1 MVKAARRSCGEA
13 LEKFLSKIAAFE
25 RTSTCLRRETFS
37 ASERLATIRAKVK
50 AYDWSQLPGAG
61 GWTAGVGLHDLKRLV
76 AYWLDVY
83 DWREVEHRLN
93 QFPNFTTDVEGS
105 DYTSSMYGEMAP
117 NHRFFFSTAGRAHIS
132 NLNVCSVR
140 LRQMAGGGFHE

>member
-1 MVKAARRSCGEA
+1 MQ
-13 LEKFLSKIAAFE
+13 

-93 QFPNFTTDVEGS
+93 QFPNFTTDVEGERLHFVHVRGDGS
-105 DYTSSMYGEMAP
+105 KPPVLLLHGWPGSYLEFERLLGPLAADG
-117 NHRFFFSTAGRAHIS
+117 GRW
-132 NLNVCSVR
+132 LP
-140 LRQMAGGGFHE
+140 